1 MGRTYGFA
9 APIVV
14 EVPPRETWSVAE
26 ASAPWTV
33 PNQAR
38 RSPWRAAP
46 ESCAVRM
53 AWSRALAAIS
63 FVALV
68 AVGLAAGVFVAVA
81 TGVFVVFAPGVAV
94 GAAGVGGAVGGF
106 VVPGAF
112 AVGATRV
119 DTIATAAINSTSRIR
134 AVIPARRY
142 PRRGFRVG
150 RADAM
155 HVSPAK
161 R

>member
-1 MGRTYGFA
+1 MGRTYGLA
-9 APIVV
+9 APIAVD
-14 EVPPRETWSVAE
+14 VPPRETWSVAV

-38 RSPWRAAP
+38 RSPWRAAR

-63 FVALV
+63 FLALV
-68 AVGLAAGVFVAVA
+68 AVGFAAGVFVA
-81 TGVFVVFAPGVAV
+81 FALGVAV